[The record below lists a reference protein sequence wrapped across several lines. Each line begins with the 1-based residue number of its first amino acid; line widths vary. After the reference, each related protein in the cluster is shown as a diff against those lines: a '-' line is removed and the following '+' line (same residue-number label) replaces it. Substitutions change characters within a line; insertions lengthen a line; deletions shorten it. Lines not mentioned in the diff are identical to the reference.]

1 MSILNKLENVC
12 LSLGKNNKP
21 TYVVMAIA
29 TAKGIFR
36 PMFTMMDKK
45 ENPET
50 KKYTAIRE
58 GLTEVIAIPSYL
70 FCGELAAKLAD
81 KVCGEKLGK
90 GWKKQAIGDEVVAF
104 KELKNH
110 DFIKPV
116 NNAEY
121 ALNYDDGQKYL
132 LKVLPND
139 TKELKIADKSV
150 EKVIKIG
157 DKKFLLHKLNKSEKV
172 VENTIDNVF
181 SIDNMVV
188 GFKRLKENAALHNA
202 NKNLMFVGV
211 CTAALFVIPALCSVA
226 IKPLMGFIQKPP
238 KNDANKLDIQS
249 KQPEMAIYNDMLK
262 NNNTFKAFSSFSNRP
277 QAGMKVGGV

>member
-1 MSILNKLENVC
+1 MSIASKLENIC

-36 PMFTMMDKK
+36 PLFTMMDKK
-45 ENPET
+45 ENHET

-70 FCGELAAKLAD
+70 VCGEMAAKLAD

-90 GWKKQAIGDEVVAF
+90 GWTKQAIGDEVVAF
-104 KELKNH
+104 KEIKDHKHLKPLNNTEYK
-110 DFIKPV
+110 IK
-116 NNAEY
+116 
-121 ALNYDDGQKYL
+121 YDDGQEYL
-132 LKVLPND
+132 LKTLPKD
-139 TKELKIADKSV
+139 TKKLQIKDKTV

-157 DKKFLLHKLNKSEKV
+157 DSKFLLQKLNKSDKV
-172 VENTIDNVF
+172 VTNTLNNDF
-181 SIDNMVV
+181 SIGNMVV

-211 CTAALFVIPALCSVA
+211 CTAALFVIPALCSIA

-238 KNDANKLDIQS
+238 KEDKTKLDIQS
-249 KQPEMAIYNDMLK
+249 QQPEMALYSDVLNT
-262 NNNTFKAFSSFSNRP
+262 NNKYKTFNTFSNRP
-277 QAGMKVGGV
+277 QAGLKIGGV